1 MESLFNIIIKKLFK
15 KETAKKG
22 LNISSYL
29 LLDYFFDFVLYYI
42 MIRQFGPVVGGGSVM
57 LLGLIIDLVILH
69 LYDKSGKDHFGLEDL
84 KNLRDYDGNNRWR
97 IWISKTLKKGDL
109 VAMVILA
116 FYSNPCLTTIYM
128 RPKDEKR
135 RKMNWKD
142 SLIFSFS
149 VFIEISWI
157 IIVYGFVL
165 LEGLIRRLFD
175 YINMI
180 LFS

>member
-1 MESLFNIIIKKLFK
+1 MESLFNIIIKKLFR
-15 KETAKKG
+15 KENAKKG

-42 MIRQFGPVVGGGSVM
+42 MIRQFGPVVGGGTVM
-57 LLGLIIDLVILH
+57 LLGLTIDLIILH
-69 LYDKSGKDHFGLEDL
+69 IYDKSGKDHFGLEDL
-84 KNLRDYDGNNRWR
+84 KNLRDYHGNNRWR
-97 IWISKTLKKGDL
+97 VWISKILKKGNL
-109 VAMVILA
+109 LAMAVLA

-135 RKMNWKD
+135 RKMNLKD
-142 SLIFSFS
+142 AMVFSFS
-149 VFIEISWI
+149 ALIEISWI

-165 LEGLIRRLFD
+165 LEKIIRQVFEN
-175 YINMI
+175 INVL